1 MSESITTG
9 RPTILRLH
17 QVSAR
22 VGLGRSAI
30 YSRIGDG
37 TFPRPVSLGGGAV
50 GWVESEID
58 AWVSAQIEA
67 SRSSGGGLTFS
78 DRAKLAAK
86 ASVEKRRQT
95 LAAAA

>member
-1 MSESITTG
+1 MSKSLTTG

-22 VGLGRSAI
+22 VGLGRTAI

-37 TFPRPVSLGGGAV
+37 TFPKPVSLGGGAV

-67 SRSSGGGLTFS
+67 SRSADGELTFT
-78 DRAKLAAK
+78 DRAKKAAAVRWGK
-86 ASVEKRRQT
+86 NPHA
-95 LAAAA
+95 LAAA

>member
-1 MSESITTG
+1 MSETASTS

-37 TFPRPVSLGGGAV
+37 TFPKPVSLGGMAV

-58 AWVSAQIEA
+58 AWVSAQIDA
-67 SRSSGGGLTFS
+67 SRSADGGLTFT
-78 DRAKLAAK
+78 DRAKKAAAARWGK
-86 ASVEKRRQT
+86 NPQA
-95 LAAAA
+95 LAAA

>member
-1 MSESITTG
+1 MSEAITTS

-22 VGLGRSAI
+22 VGLGRTAI

-37 TFPRPVSLGGGAV
+37 AFPKPVSLGGGAV

-67 SRSSGGGLTFS
+67 SRSTHGGLTFT
-78 DRAKLAAK
+78 DRAKKAAAVRWGK
-86 ASVEKRRQT
+86 SPQS
-95 LAAAA
+95 LAAA